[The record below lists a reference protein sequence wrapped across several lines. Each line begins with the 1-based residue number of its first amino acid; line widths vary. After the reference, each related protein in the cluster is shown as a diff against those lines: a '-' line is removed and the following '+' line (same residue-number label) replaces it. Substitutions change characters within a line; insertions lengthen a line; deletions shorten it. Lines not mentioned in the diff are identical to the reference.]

1 MSYKLTILEIT
12 PVTHDVHQFKLEK
25 PNGYTFEPGQATEVS
40 INLNGW
46 VDEKRPFTFTCLP
59 EDDHLEFVI
68 KSYPSHHGVT
78 EQLAKIRPGDQL
90 ILDDP
95 WGAISYEE
103 KGVFIAGGAGI
114 TPFISIFRMLESQG
128 KVKGNKLFFA
138 NKTSKDV
145 IMEAYFRGILGD
157 DFLSILDQEEKE
169 GHEHGRID
177 KEFLQKHVKDFS
189 QHFYLC
195 GPDPM
200 VQALKKDLEELGAK
214 TDEVVFEK

>member
-1 MSYKLTILEIT
+1 MSYKTNILEISSL
-12 PVTHDVHQFKLEK
+12 THDVKKYKLEK
-25 PNGYTFEPGQATEVS
+25 PQGYSFEPGQATEVS
-40 INLNGW
+40 INLEGW
-46 VDEKRPFTFTCLP
+46 VDEKRPFTFTSLP
-59 EDDHLEFVI
+59 EDKHLEFVI

-78 EQLAKIRPGDQL
+78 ERISEVRPGDQL

-95 WGAISYEE
+95 WGAISYQG
-103 KGVFIAGGAGI
+103 KGIFIAGGAGI

-128 KVKGNKLFFA
+128 KVKGNQLFFA

-145 IMEAYFRGILGD
+145 ILESYFRGLLGEN
-157 DFLSILDQEEKE
+157 FVSILDQEEKE

-177 KEFLQKHVKDFS
+177 KEFLKNHVKDFS

-200 VQALKKDLEELGAK
+200 VKSLKETLEELGAK

>member
-12 PVTHDVHQFKLEK
+12 PVTHDVNKYKLEK
-25 PNGYTFEPGQATEVS
+25 PSGYSFEPGQATEVS
-40 INLNGW
+40 INLSGW
-46 VDEKRPFTFTCLP
+46 VDEKRPFTFTSLP
-59 EDDHLEFVI
+59 KDDHLEFVI
-68 KSYPSHHGVT
+68 KSYESHHGVT
-78 EQLAKIRPGDQL
+78 DQLSKIRPGDQL

-95 WGAISYEE
+95 WGAISYQGE
-103 KGVFIAGGAGI
+103 GVFLAGGAGI

-128 KVKGNKLFFA
+128 KVKGNKLIFA

-145 IMEAYFRGILGD
+145 ILESYFRGILGD
-157 DFLSILDQEEKE
+157 NFVSILDEEEKE

-177 KEFLQKHVKDFS
+177 KEFLKKHVKDFS

-200 VQALKKDLEELGAK
+200 VKALKKDLEELGAK
-214 TDEVVFEK
+214 TDEVIFEK